1 MPTDVSRNA
10 PSHALDQVQENPH
23 PSEAEPHPKATPQP
37 ESTATPTQGTPQPGA
52 RANPSTE
59 PPEPRPTTVASATT
73 VASKATENRNARPTG
88 APTALHMAPRV
99 YPAVDR
105 TILPR
110 CAGNPWN
117 TKAPYSNK
125 STRWLKEPST
135 IRPGTQHPSSGP
147 RGSHHPNRT

>member
-1 MPTDVSRNA
+1 MPTDVSRDV
-10 PSHALDQVQENPH
+10 PPHALDQVQEKPH
-23 PSEAEPHPKATPQP
+23 PHELQATPQP
-37 ESTATPTQGTPQPGA
+37 ESIATPTQGIPQPGA

-59 PPEPRPTTVASATT
+59 TPESHPTTVASATT
-73 VASKATENRNARPTG
+73 VASKATENWNARPTG

-99 YPAVDR
+99 HPAVDR

-117 TKAPYSNK
+117 TNALYSNK

-135 IRPGTQHPSSGP
+135 IRPGTEHPSSGP